1 MAALTDEQISEAF
14 HLFDADG
21 SGTIDAEELALA
33 MKGLGFGDL
42 NREEVEQIMRS
53 MKCTANGLVPYTEFE
68 KMVKSRMAPR
78 DSPEEVLKAFQLF
91 DLDKRGKISFEN
103 LKDVA
108 KLLGEDPGDE
118 VLREMIMEADEDG
131 DGLVS
136 LDEFKHVMMQM
147 KGK

>member
-21 SGTIDAEELALA
+21 SGTIDGEEMALA
-33 MKGLGFGDL
+33 MKGLGFGDFS
-42 NREEVEQIMRS
+42 RDEVEQILRTMR
-53 MKCTANGLVPYTEFE
+53 CDANGLVSYAEFE

-78 DSPEEVLKAFQLF
+78 DSPEEILKAFQLF
-91 DLDKRGKISFEN
+91 DLDKKGKISLEN
-103 LKDVA
+103 LREVA
-108 KLLGEDPGDE
+108 KLLGEDPGED
-118 VLREMIMEADEDG
+118 VLREMIAEADQDG

-136 LDEFKHVMMQM
+136 LEDFKLVMTQM

>member
-1 MAALTDEQISEAF
+1 MAALTDEQIREAF

-21 SGTIDAEELALA
+21 SGAIDGEEMALA

-42 NREEVEQIMRS
+42 SRDEVDHILRTMR
-53 MKCTANGLVPYTEFE
+53 CDANGLVPYAEFE

-78 DSPEEVLKAFQLF
+78 DSPEEILKAFQLF
-91 DLDKRGKISFEN
+91 DLDKKGKISFEN
-103 LKDVA
+103 LREVA
-108 KLLGEDPGDE
+108 KLLGEDPGED

-131 DGLVS
+131 DGVVS
-136 LDEFKHVMMQM
+136 LEEFKHVMTQM

>member
-21 SGTIDAEELALA
+21 SGTIDSEELALA

-42 NREEVEQIMRS
+42 SRDEVEQIMRS
-53 MKCTANGLVPYTEFE
+53 MKCTANGLVPYAEFE

-91 DLDKRGKISFEN
+91 DLDKKGKISFEN

-131 DGLVS
+131 DGVVS